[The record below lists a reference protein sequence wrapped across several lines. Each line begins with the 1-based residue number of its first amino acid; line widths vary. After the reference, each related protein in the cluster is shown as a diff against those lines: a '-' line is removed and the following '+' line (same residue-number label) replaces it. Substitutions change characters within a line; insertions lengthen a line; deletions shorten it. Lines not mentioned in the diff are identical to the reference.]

1 MKILEAEVKKW
12 RDFALELAKEHDSM
26 REQALVQKNKD
37 KTIIEACKEQIL
49 KLKKLA
55 QVKADFIIDEKIL
68 RDELVKEKE
77 ERTRLE

>member
-55 QVKADFIIDEKIL
+55 QVKADFIIDEKII
-68 RDELVKEKE
+68 RDELVQEKE

>member
-68 RDELVKEKE
+68 RDELVQEKE

>member
-12 RDFALELAKEHDSM
+12 RNFALELAKEHDSM

-55 QVKADFIIDEKIL
+55 QVKADFIIDEKRL